1 MTNVKKQ
8 QSHKGYSLP
17 RLSNTGLTSR
27 NGFRI
32 GTASALRR
40 LILIMLVVA
49 GSFAG
54 WFRLAYAQTAIQ
66 LPTIEANPSSRLP
79 NKAGTSTF
87 SGPANQSNPTSI
99 TTISQQSSRLLA
111 ESQPKLA
118 LEMLDKGLETS
129 PRDPQLRFLKGVALT
144 DLKQTEPAITLFTA
158 LSQDFPELPEPY
170 NNLAVL
176 HANNGDLDRAR
187 VSLEAAVRALPT
199 YAIAHE
205 NLGDLYLRL
214 AARQYETA
222 GKANPK
228 NNTAG
233 RKLSLARDWVN
244 QVIKINVQ

>member
-1 MTNVKKQ
+1 MTKVKKQ
-8 QSHKGYSLP
+8 LANQGHSLP
-17 RLSNTGLTSR
+17 RKVISGLT
-27 NGFRI
+27 
-32 GTASALRR
+32 GTDHALHGITVASK
-40 LILIMLVVA
+40 LIVTAVL
-49 GSFAG
+49 SFAAPLTS
-54 WFRLAYAQTAIQ
+54 WLSTVNAQTAIQ

-99 TTISQQSSRLLA
+99 TTIGQQASRLLA

-118 LEMLDKGLETS
+118 LEMIDKGLETA

-144 DLKQTEPAITLFTA
+144 DLKQSEPAIALFTA
-158 LSQDFPELPEPY
+158 ISQDFPELPEPY

-187 VSLEAAVRALPT
+187 ASLEAAVRALPS

-228 NNTAG
+228 NSSAE
-233 RKLSLARDWVN
+233 RKLSLAREWVN
-244 QVIKINVQ
+244 QVVKINVQ